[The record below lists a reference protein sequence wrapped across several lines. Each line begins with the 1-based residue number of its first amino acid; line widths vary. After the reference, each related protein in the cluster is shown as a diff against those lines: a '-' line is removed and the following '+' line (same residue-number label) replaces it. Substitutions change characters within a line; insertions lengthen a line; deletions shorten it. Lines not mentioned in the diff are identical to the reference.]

1 MRSRAGRAHRR
12 GARARADRSDA
23 VIAAGRRRPGP
34 RQRIPGQ
41 AAANAEKLVRIRP
54 LDEVAG
60 SDPAAIVARV
70 EVKAARAD
78 LAGALAELA
87 KLPDAARAPAE
98 AWIKQ
103 AQARA
108 AAIDASRKLAAD
120 ALSGLSK

>member
-1 MRSRAGRAHRR
+1 MPTAAAL
-12 GARARADRSDA
+12 ARELTALTPSLLQ
-23 VIAAGRRRPGP
+23 AAGAPGP
-34 RQRIPGQ
+34 RQRISGQ
-41 AAANAEKLVRIRP
+41 AAASAEKLVRIRP

-60 SDPAAIVARV
+60 SDPAAIVARI

-120 ALSGLSK
+120 ALSGLGK